1 MTRDERERHLFYEK
15 AVEVFGERGAVFL
28 MERLPPGGHSTLA
41 TKDDLADLEQRL
53 RLEMK
58 ALEERLRAELHKGL
72 RSQLVIFVAVMTLLN
87 TGLFTAFRLTL

>member
-1 MTRDERERHLFYEK
+1 MGL
-15 AVEVFGERGAVFL
+15 A
-28 MERLPPGGHSTLA
+28 PPTQGPFDRVGPA

-58 ALEERLRAELHKGL
+58 ALEERFRAELHKGL
-72 RSQLVIFVAVMTLLN
+72 RSQLVVFVAVMTLLN